1 MDNHLVQLIKTI
13 IPKYMD
19 VCPKSQPQ
27 MHVVYTIDKRR
38 GYDNQTDGGIIIEIS
53 SQSTDGRRPAAA
65 SLIRGD

>member
-38 GYDNQTDGGIIIEIS
+38 GYDNQTDGGIII
-53 SQSTDGRRPAAA
+53 
-65 SLIRGD
+65 